1 MNLHIKTSLDNIRR
15 APFQAMA
22 AISVLAI
29 TFFVTTLT
37 AMVVY
42 SSEQLLQYFESR
54 PQIIAFLTDDAEALQ
69 IENLSAK
76 LEVDERINSV
86 RFVSKEDALEIYK
99 EATSENPLLGE
110 LVSPSIFPASI
121 EISPADLTFA
131 QEILTEIKEEPIV
144 ESVGFTA
151 SIGGESAVGEVIERL
166 KTISNYVRIAGVIA
180 ISVLAVTSF
189 LVLMIVIGMRILMKK
204 EEIESLSLIGAT
216 AGFIRAPLILEALQY
231 AFWGVLIGW
240 LMASVLIMYAS
251 PTIFS
256 YFGEI
261 PVLPS
266 NTRDFFILLG
276 AFLGVEVLVGMVIA
290 LLGSIISVSRSLSI
304 K

>member
-1 MNLHIKTSLDNIRR
+1 MKLHLKTSFDNIKR

-42 SSEQLLQYFESR
+42 SSEQLLQFFESR
-54 PQIIAFLTDDAEALQ
+54 PQVIAFLTDDADALQ
-69 IENLSAK
+69 VENLQVELSDDPR
-76 LEVDERINSV
+76 VNTV
-86 RFVSKEDALEIYK
+86 NFVSKEDALAIYK

-110 LVSPSIFPASI
+110 LVSPSIFPASL
-121 EISPADLTFA
+121 EISPMDLTFA
-131 QEILTEIKEEPIV
+131 QELLTELKDEPIV

-151 SIGGESAVGEVIERL
+151 SIGGESAVADVIERL
-166 KTISNYVRIAGVIA
+166 KTISSYIRISGIIA
-180 ISVLAVTSF
+180 VTVLSITSF
-189 LVLMIVIGMRILMKK
+189 LVLMVVIGMRILMKK

-216 AGFIRAPLILEALQY
+216 PGFIRAPLIFEAIQY
-231 AFWGVLIGW
+231 AFWGVFIGW

-251 PTIFS
+251 PTLFS

-266 NTRDFFILLG
+266 ETSEFFTLFAIFFAAELIVGLL
-276 AFLGVEVLVGMVIA
+276 IA
-290 LLGSIISVSRSLSI
+290 LIGSFISVSRSLTM